1 MARKMLVDAAHLEEL
16 RVVVSDNG
24 KIEEF
29 DYQNAEKK
37 STKGNIYLAKVTRVE
52 PSLQAAFVDYGAQR
66 HGFLPFSEIHPVYYQ
81 IPVSDRDKLLE
92 EMCRSHKSKNEKD
105 LKLPNPESDE
115 DEENEEGATDHHEDG
130 ESDYDIKDRPQFYRR
145 YRIQE
150 VIKKDQVILVQIE
163 KEERSTKG
171 ASLTTYISLAGRY
184 CVLMPNATKGGGVSR
199 KIIDDQDRVRLKK
212 VASEMT
218 NDLEGQGAVIIRT
231 AGSYKTKTEIRRDFQ
246 YLQRLWN
253 NIRDHTVKSNAPAF
267 IHEEGDVIKKAIR
280 DLYDSEI
287 EEVLVEGEKAFE
299 DAKNFMKLILPRHI
313 TKVKL
318 YEDKLPLFS
327 RYNVEEQIAELYS
340 NQVRLRSGGYLVIN
354 HTEALVAIDVN
365 SGRSTGERNVENT
378 ALRTN
383 IEAAQEIA
391 KQLHLRDLSGLI
403 VVDFIDMEEIN
414 NRKTVERELKHALL
428 KDKAKVQTGRI
439 SSFGLLEMSRQRL
452 NQSLLEAN
460 TEVCEHCNGRGR
472 IRHTA
477 STAVVVLRAIEREVA
492 SSVSGEI
499 HVSASSQLILHI
511 LNNKREQLSVLE
523 KKFDGK
529 ILLYIDET
537 AGGDGF
543 FIEKK
548 HVQPRKIEE
557 KAPSGIDQAVY
568 QEQEQDDMEIKDD
581 EPPLELT
588 SKQKNLRRSP
598 RNKSGHAKPHNSKAP
613 YHDAKQPSHEHPS
626 AGSSRKIRHGRR
638 DGSHRHRD
646 RDLFS
651 ELELVPNDQ
660 ANQEAADQFYQHELQ
675 LDGKTDDRRRSGH
688 DRHKKGG
695 GRNFRG
701 RHAAAP
707 QTPEQVS
714 LNREQKKQSDFAHQV
729 KPAEESEEFNPKV
742 MAERRKQN
750 QSLLKEIWKK
760 IVD

>member
-16 RVVVSDNG
+16 RVVVCDNG

-29 DYQNAEKK
+29 DYQNTEKK

-92 EMCRSHKSKNEKD
+92 EMSRAHKSKNEPEH
-105 LKLPNPESDE
+105 KLRNPKGDE
-115 DEENEEGATDHHEDG
+115 DEEDVIDHDEDG
-130 ESDYDIKDRPQFYRR
+130 ESDYDIKERPQFYRR

-171 ASLTTYISLAGRY
+171 ASLTTYLSLAGRY

-199 KIIDDQDRVRLKK
+199 KINDDQDRARLKK
-212 VASEMT
+212 IASEMT

-287 EEVLVEGEKAFE
+287 EEVLVEGERAFE
-299 DAKNFMKLILPRHI
+299 DAKNFMKLILPRHLN
-313 TKVKL
+313 KVKL
-318 YEDKLPLFS
+318 YQDKLPLFS
-327 RYNVEEQIAELYS
+327 RYNVEEQIGELYS
-340 NQVRLRSGGYLVIN
+340 HQVRLRSGGYLVIN

-378 ALRTN
+378 AVRTN

-403 VVDFIDMEEIN
+403 VVDFIDMEEMH

-460 TEVCEHCNGRGR
+460 TETCDYCNGRGR
-472 IRHTA
+472 IRHMA
-477 STAVVVLRAIEREVA
+477 STAIVVLRAIEREVA
-492 SSVSGEI
+492 SSISGEI

-511 LNNKREQLSVLE
+511 LNHKREQINTLE

-529 ILLYIDET
+529 IILYIDET

-568 QEQEQDDMEIKDD
+568 QEQEELEIKDD
-581 EPPLELT
+581 EPQLGPINKRKNFKKPL
-588 SKQKNLRRSP
+588 
-598 RNKSGHAKPHNSKAP
+598 RNKPVHSKPQQGRPSNQGQSSHQGQEQQAGH
-613 YHDAKQPSHEHPS
+613 QPSS
-626 AGSSRKIRHGRR
+626 GRKIKHSRR
-638 DGSHRHRD
+638 DGHHRHWD
-646 RDLFS
+646 RDAFG
-651 ELELVPNDQ
+651 ELEVPNAQ
-660 ANQEAADQFYQHELQ
+660 AHHEAAESFYQHELQ
-675 LDGKTDDRRRSGH
+675 LEGKIDDRRRNNH
-688 DRHKKGG
+688 DRHKKNG

-701 RHAAAP
+701 RHNASP
-707 QTPEQVS
+707 QTSEQVNF
-714 LNREQKKQSDFAHQV
+714 NREQKKQSDFAYQA
-729 KPAEESEEFNPKV
+729 KPSEENEEFNPKV